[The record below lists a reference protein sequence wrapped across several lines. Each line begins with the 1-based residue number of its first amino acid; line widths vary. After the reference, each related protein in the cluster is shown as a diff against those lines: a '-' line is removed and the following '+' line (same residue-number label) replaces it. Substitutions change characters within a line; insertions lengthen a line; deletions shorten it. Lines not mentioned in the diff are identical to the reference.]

1 MLKQYVQ
8 TNQKVFQLILKSA
21 KFGLNVFNMSVN
33 YIKIIAIIIVSSTI
47 GFIYNALNPK
57 GIPLIKEERILVF
70 EEEQA
75 EITDP
80 DLNNTPV
87 TEKNAIEEQIIA
99 PSEVN
104 IIKEEIPDAV
114 REFTKP
120 VAIRLSRAYQ
130 LYNQGVIFI
139 DSRSKEEYA
148 DGHIKGAINIPFYE
162 SEKYE
167 DILNKIDKNEIIIT
181 YCSGKDCD
189 TSILHGDEL
198 FEKGYKRIYIF
209 HGGWDDWL
217 EAGYPVDS
225 KH

>member
-1 MLKQYVQ
+1 
-8 TNQKVFQLILKSA
+8 
-21 KFGLNVFNMSVN
+21 MSVN
-33 YIKIIAIIIVSSTI
+33 YRNIIAIIIVSSTI
-47 GFIYNALNPK
+47 GFIYNAINPK
-57 GIPLIKEERILVF
+57 GIPPMKEEIILVF
-70 EEEQA
+70 EEEQSD
-75 EITDP
+75 INKP
-80 DLNNTPV
+80 DLNDITV
-87 TEKNAIEEQIIA
+87 TDKNVIEEQIIA
-99 PSEVN
+99 QGEGNV
-104 IIKEEIPDAV
+104 IKEEIPDAV
-114 REFTKP
+114 REFTNP

-167 DILNKIDKNEIIIT
+167 DVLNKIDKNEIIIT

-198 FEKGYKRIYIF
+198 FEKGYKRVYIF

>member
-1 MLKQYVQ
+1 MFV
-8 TNQKVFQLILKSA
+8 
-21 KFGLNVFNMSVN
+21 LNFFNMSVN
-33 YIKIIAIIIVSSTI
+33 YKNIIAIIIVSSTI
-47 GFIYNALNPK
+47 GFIYNSLNPK

-70 EEEQA
+70 EEEQS
-75 EITDP
+75 EITDS
-80 DLNNTPV
+80 DLTDMPG
-87 TEKNAIEEQIIA
+87 TERNEIEEQIIA
-99 PSEVN
+99 PGEGN
-104 IIKEEIPDAV
+104 IIKEEISDAV

-120 VAIRLSRAYQ
+120 VAIRLSRAFQ

-167 DILNKIDKNEIIIT
+167 DVLNKIDKNEIIVT
-181 YCSGKDCD
+181 YCSGEDCD

-198 FEKGYKRIYIF
+198 FEKGYKRVYIF

-217 EAGYPVDS
+217 ETGYPVES
-225 KH
+225 KL

>member
-1 MLKQYVQ
+1 MNLDYK
-8 TNQKVFQLILKSA
+8 NIF
-21 KFGLNVFNMSVN
+21 
-33 YIKIIAIIIVSSTI
+33 AIIIVSSLI
-47 GFIYNALNPK
+47 GFLYNALNPK
-57 GIPLIKEERILVF
+57 SIPLIKEERILVF
-70 EEEQA
+70 EEEQS

-80 DLNNTPV
+80 DLNDIPV
-87 TEKNAIEEQIIA
+87 TEKNVMDDEIIV
-99 PSEVN
+99 PKDGN
-104 IIKEEIPDAV
+104 IIKEEIHDVAT
-114 REFTKP
+114 EFTKP

-167 DILNKIDKNEIIIT
+167 DVLNKIDKNEVIVT
-181 YCSGKDCD
+181 YCSGEDCD

-198 FEKGYKRIYIF
+198 FEKSYKRVYIF

-217 EAGYPVDS
+217 ETGYPVES
-225 KH
+225 K